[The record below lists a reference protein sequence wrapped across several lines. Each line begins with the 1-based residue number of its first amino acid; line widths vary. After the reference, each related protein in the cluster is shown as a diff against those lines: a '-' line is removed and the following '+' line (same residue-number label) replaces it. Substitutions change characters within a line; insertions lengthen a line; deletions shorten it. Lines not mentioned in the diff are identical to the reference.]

1 MDRHGLV
8 CRTVL
13 EQPDITQREMAQKI
27 KVSLGTANGLIKEC
41 IGMGY
46 IAERGDGAAGSG
58 WELTGEGKRLL
69 KGYKVD
75 GALII
80 AAGFGSRF
88 VPLTFETPKGL
99 LEVFGERMIER
110 QIGQLHEAGVTD
122 ITIAVGYLKEKFEY
136 LIDKYDVKLLY
147 NPEYPDKNTLATIR
161 RSRKVLEGRNMYVL
175 SSDNWMRENMFHAY
189 ECGAWYSAAYQH
201 GETKEWCLSFNKRG
215 RITDV
220 KIGGRD
226 QWVMYGPA
234 YFSRE
239 FSARFLPV
247 LEAYYKSPGTEQF
260 YWEQVYVDM
269 LSGEARRRLEQE
281 GGALLDEAAKAC
293 GLPPSHWDEI
303 EMDANRQP
311 DDQVY
316 EFENLEELRLFDPRY
331 QNHSDNAAMKLV
343 AEVFKVPESRIQDIR
358 CLKSGMTNK
367 SFLFRVGER
376 SCICRIPG
384 PGTELLINR
393 KQEKQ
398 VYDAVAC
405 LGITEHVI
413 YMNERTGYKIA
424 EYYEGARNA
433 DASDWSDMDRCMEM
447 VRRLHG
453 SGITVG
459 HDFDIRERIDFYE
472 KLCSSHG
479 GNLFEDYQEVRE
491 WMDWL
496 MDCMDAMDRPKC
508 LSHID
513 ANVDNFLFL
522 KDGGVKLLDWEYAG
536 MCDPIMDVSMCA
548 IYSYYDE
555 ADMEKLLASYLQRE
569 PTKDEYF
576 AVYAYA
582 ALGGFLWSLWAV
594 YKSALGDEFG
604 EYTIIMYRYAKK
616 YYRKLRKL

>member
-1 MDRHGLV
+1 M
-8 CRTVL
+8 
-13 EQPDITQREMAQKI
+13 
-27 KVSLGTANGLIKEC
+27 
-41 IGMGY
+41 
-46 IAERGDGAAGSG
+46 
-58 WELTGEGKRLL
+58 
-69 KGYKVD
+69 
-75 GALII
+75 
-80 AAGFGSRF
+80 
-88 VPLTFETPKGL
+88 
-99 LEVFGERMIER
+99 
-110 QIGQLHEAGVTD
+110 
-122 ITIAVGYLKEKFEY
+122 
-136 LIDKYDVKLLY
+136 
-147 NPEYPDKNTLATIR
+147 
-161 RSRKVLEGRNMYVL
+161 
-175 SSDNWMRENMFHAY
+175 HA
-189 ECGAWYSAAYQH
+189 
-201 GETKEWCLSFNKRG
+201 
-215 RITDV
+215 
-220 KIGGRD
+220 
-226 QWVMYGPA
+226 
-234 YFSRE
+234 
-239 FSARFLPV
+239 
-247 LEAYYKSPGTEQF
+247 
-260 YWEQVYVDM
+260 
-269 LSGEARRRLEQE
+269 
-281 GGALLDEAAKAC
+281 
-293 GLPPSHWDEI
+293 
-303 EMDANRQP
+303 
-311 DDQVY
+311 
-316 EFENLEELRLFDPRY
+316 
-331 QNHSDNAAMKLV
+331 
-343 AEVFKVPESRIQDIR
+343 
-358 CLKSGMTNK
+358 
-367 SFLFRVGER
+367 
-376 SCICRIPG
+376 
-384 PGTELLINR
+384 
-393 KQEKQ
+393 
-398 VYDAVAC
+398 
-405 LGITEHVI
+405 
-413 YMNERTGYKIA
+413 RTGYKIA

-522 KDGGVKLLDWEYAG
+522 KDGGVTLLDWEYAG